1 MVPTAPMIF
10 QHGSYELDDDP
21 ERVDV
26 DAAWAFLSTSAYW
39 ANWRQRDDYERQV
52 ASAWR
57 VVGAF
62 ESNGAMVGFAR
73 GISDGVALAYLAD
86 VYVLPE
92 FRGRGLGKA
101 LVATMIE
108 GGTGSGFRWML
119 HTADAHRLYE
129 AFGFGPADAMYM
141 ERPRKE

>member
-1 MVPTAPMIF
+1 MIF

-39 ANWRQRDDYERQV
+39 ASWRQRDDFERQL

-62 ESNGAMVGFAR
+62 DQSNGAMVGFAR

-92 FRGRGLGKA
+92 FLVRGLDKA
-101 LVATMIE
+101 LVSTMIE
-108 GGTGSGFRWML
+108 RGRAPDSGGCSIPLMLTGLRNVRLWPDRR
-119 HTADAHRLYE
+119 HADA
-129 AFGFGPADAMYM
+129 PSS
-141 ERPRKE
+141 K